1 MASIRAFRDQ
11 SANGIAAFVKPMLA
25 SWNALEPGPRRLLQ
39 IGAALL
45 VAGFLVAFVWLP
57 AVRARDAL
65 TARLP
70 QLEAL
75 LGEMRVEAKVLK
87 ALVSQPVGPSATRI
101 VADVVSLQTIFGPDA
116 RVTAETDGFR
126 IAIAAIEYARWWD
139 KTNEALARHS
149 LVLRTATLTRPDG
162 EKSVGTLV
170 AVEMLLG
177 FDAPASGAVPSRQN
191 K

>member
-1 MASIRAFRDQ
+1 MGSFRTFRDQ

-25 SWNALEPGPRRLLQ
+25 HWNALEPGPRRLLQ

-45 VAGFLVAFVWLP
+45 VVGFLVAFVWLP

-87 ALVSQPVGPSATRI
+87 SLVSQPVGPGATRI

-149 LVLRTATLTRPDG
+149 LVLRTATLTRTDG
-162 EKSVGTLV
+162 EKSVGTVV

-177 FDAPASGAVPSRQN
+177 FDAPASGAAPSRQN